1 MNKELRKKL
10 GIDEWLDLVKEDKN
24 LNGAYISFA
33 QYMYSLEQEVDALKQ
48 THDYDLKMIDEV
60 KGNSVELFQE
70 NKQLKEQLNQEK
82 DDFKELVKLDDKE
95 LKESI
100 NNLKGTEFLDA
111 FCVLQ
116 WINTTRKENQ
126 QLANQNEELK
136 QKLNWIAF
144 GDEPELALRY
154 LRKIGY
160 VDFDEERKVYIN
172 KHNNEPFWLD
182 DEEEKTYFIED
193 EEINEYTKQLEQENQ
208 QLKEKLLEET
218 KNNYKLQDELS
229 KKTKEYQET
238 YKDVREEIKD
248 YKKQLNQ
255 RDKVIKEAIDWVIKY
270 TQDWTGDEVEE
281 DMLKLLEI
289 LQKYKGDNNG

>member
-1 MNKELRKKL
+1 MIEITELDELLNTLATSALEPHEEYKMEFSNKEQKL
-10 GIDEWLDLVKEDKN
+10 IYN
-24 LNGAYISFA
+24 YIN
-33 QYMYSLEQEVDALKQ
+33 QLQQENNHLKQ

-70 NKQLKEQLNQEK
+70 NKQLKEQ
-82 DDFKELVKLDDKE
+82 
-95 LKESI
+95 
-100 NNLKGTEFLDA
+100 
-111 FCVLQ
+111 
-116 WINTTRKENQ
+116 
-126 QLANQNEELK
+126 NEELK

-144 GDEPELALRY
+144 GDDPELALRY

-182 DEEEKTYFIED
+182 DEEEKTYFIKD
-193 EEINEYTKQLEQENQ
+193 EELNEYTKQLEQENK
-208 QLKEKLLEET
+208 QLKEQLLEET

-248 YKKQLNQ
+248 YKNQLKQ
-255 RDKVIKEAIDWVIKY
+255 RDAVIDELIVNWNFLEKYIDKNKMVLSNPSIFQFYLMQK
-270 TQDWTGDEVEE
+270 
-281 DMLKLLEI
+281 EI
-289 LQKYKGDNNG
+289 LQKYKGDNHE